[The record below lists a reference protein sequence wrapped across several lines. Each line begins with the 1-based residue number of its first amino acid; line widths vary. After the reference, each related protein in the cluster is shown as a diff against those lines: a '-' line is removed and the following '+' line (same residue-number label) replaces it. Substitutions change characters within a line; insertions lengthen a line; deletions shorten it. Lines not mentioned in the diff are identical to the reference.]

1 VLKILFKN
9 LKDTYLYTKSMN
21 KLALFSVSNKTD
33 VSKFGKFLINKGYKI
48 LSTGGT
54 YKTLVNNHGTDSII
68 KISDYTNFNE
78 VLGGRVKTLHPKIH
92 SGLLSDNTNPEHLA
106 DMVNNDYNF
115 INIVVVN
122 LYPFK
127 QTVSNPDV
135 TEDEAIENIDIGG
148 HTLIRASSKN
158 YKRVLIIT
166 EPSDYEYIT
175 KNWNEIDVKFR
186 KNMAKKALHHITK
199 YDMAISGYFNK
210 NITYRHYT
218 EHIPLKYGCNPHQNI
233 SSICAINDNLP
244 IKMLNGTPGYI
255 NLLDALGSWQLV
267 SEIEK
272 TTGII
277 AAASFKHTAPAG
289 VSINK
294 PLTDLMKKIY
304 GVENYD
310 LTPCSTAFIRAR
322 NSDPMS
328 SFGDFIAISGIVDK
342 TTALLIKRE
351 VSDGIIAAGYT
362 SDALDILKAKR
373 RGRYLVIEANK
384 SYINLENKEFREMFG
399 ITLMQKPNTMPVGKN
414 CFENIQTEKK
424 IIPED
429 SRLDMII
436 ANITLKYTPSNSVSY
451 ATDGQVIGIGA
462 GQQNRVDCVKLAGD
476 KALKWILRQH
486 PKTINLFNY
495 FKSTTKR
502 QEKINCCMQY
512 INGNFSKI
520 EFNDW
525 LSKFNSE
532 FEYNELT
539 DGEKNEFIK
548 NFHHELSLSSDAFF
562 PFRDNIDECAKRN
575 VKYIIQPGG
584 SIADKRIISACND
597 YNIAMAMTGIRLF
610 QH

>member
-1 VLKILFKN
+1 
-9 LKDTYLYTKSMN
+9 MN
-21 KLALFSVSNKTD
+21 KLALFSVSNKTG
-33 VSKFGKFLINKGYKI
+33 VSNFGKFLINQGYKI

-54 YKTLVNNHGTDSII
+54 YKTLVNDHGNDKII
-68 KISDYTNFNE
+68 KISNYTDFNE

-92 SGLLSDNTNPEHLA
+92 SGLLADNKNPEHIS
-106 DMVNNDYNF
+106 DMEKNNYNL

-122 LYPFK
+122 LYPFEE
-127 QTVSNPDV
+127 TVRNPNV
-135 TEDEAIENIDIGG
+135 TENEAIENIDIGG
-148 HTLIRASSKN
+148 HTLIRSSSKN

-166 EPSDYEYIT
+166 EPNDYEYII
-175 KNWNEIDVKFR
+175 KNWDNIDVEFR
-186 KNMAKKALHHITK
+186 KNMAKKALHHATK
-199 YDMAISGYFNK
+199 YDMAISGYFNE

-218 EHIPLKYGCNPHQNI
+218 EHISLKYGCNPHQNI
-233 SSICAINDNLP
+233 SSICSIGDNLP
-244 IKMLNGTPGYI
+244 IKLLNGTPGYI

-289 VSINK
+289 VAINK

-351 VSDGIIAAGYT
+351 VSDGIIASGYT

-373 RGRYLVIEANK
+373 RGRYLVIQANK
-384 SYINLENKEFREMFG
+384 SYVNSQNKEYREMFG
-399 ITLMQKPNTMPVGKN
+399 ITLMQQPNTMLVGEKCFGNIPTKKKN
-414 CFENIQTEKK
+414 
-424 IIPED
+424 IPED
-429 SRLDMII
+429 SQLDMII

-451 ATDGQVIGIGA
+451 ATNGQVIGIGA

-476 KALKWILRQH
+476 KAIKWILRQH

-512 INGNFSKI
+512 INGNFSEI

-532 FEYNELT
+532 FEYHELT
-539 DGEKNEFIK
+539 NDEKENFVK
-548 NFHHELSLSSDAFF
+548 NFRYELSLSSDAFF
-562 PFRDNIDECAKRN
+562 PFRDNIDECAKRH

-584 SIADKRIISACND
+584 SIADKRIIRACND
-597 YNIAMAMTGIRLF
+597 YNIAMAMTGTRLF